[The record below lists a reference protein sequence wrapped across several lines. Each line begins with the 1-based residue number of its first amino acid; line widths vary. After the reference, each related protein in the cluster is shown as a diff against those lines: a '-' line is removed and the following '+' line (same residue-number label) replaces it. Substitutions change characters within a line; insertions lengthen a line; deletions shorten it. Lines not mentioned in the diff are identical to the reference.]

1 MEQRLFGICNE
12 LKLSYITIS
21 HRPALVEFHDQMITI
36 GGEGQAGF
44 AHKQLKR
51 NRVASRAGPG
61 ERLRDLPAEVSIKRH
76 MEQRSEPYMH
86 LSLLEKTERAE
97 PPGTLARAGRLLR
110 LAAPKSTAKF
120 LVLIIT
126 GVLAKTGLHV
136 LQMHFIG
143 RMLALLIPQ
152 DVRGLFRVTIFSLLL
167 SFVQSAAHE
176 LMRYYQRQLM
186 MGMRDSLTKNLLSRF
201 YRNNNFYA
209 MLNGDAASRLSDPE
223 QRLADD
229 VDTFTE
235 VTSETLTEVV
245 SPIVDCS
252 FFSVYLFRYV
262 GVWGVAAL
270 WGYLLG
276 SLAIYQVI
284 LPDYK
289 YFIEEEKALQGKFKF
304 VHGRVRTHAESVA
317 FFGGGEREREI
328 IDERFDKL
336 MVLLKRKRVKDTQ
349 FGFGEG
355 LLREKLPEALEW
367 GVQFLFLLRS
377 NSDGGSQVQ
386 YDLWGVGQAVTTSIH
401 SFTEMLK
408 FAEKFSTLSGL
419 IARIAEVDEALNT
432 FDAAHDSTAAGDV
445 ALAEQGDESPAVEVT
460 AVDLV
465 TPKGTCLASKI
476 SCEITPDRPLMVTGP
491 NACGKTSFFRTLAGL
506 WPLRTGTVSVRG
518 ARRDAPPIFLVPQRI
533 YCCVGSLADQVT
545 YPQIVQ
551 EAERTAEVEERILS
565 LLDAV
570 GIEYLAE
577 REGGLSATTAWDDVL
592 SLGEQQRLGMARMFY
607 SRPVFGVLD
616 ECTSACSVDVVR
628 FNSILI
634 RH

>member
-12 LKLSYITIS
+12 LRLSYITIS

-36 GGEGQAGF
+36 GEGQAGF
-44 AHKQLKR
+44 THKQLKR

-110 LAAPKSTAKF
+110 LAAPKSTSKF
-120 LVLIIT
+120 LVLIST

-152 DVRGLFRVTIFSLLL
+152 DVRGLFRVTISSLLL

-186 MGMRDSLTKNLLSRF
+186 MGMRDSLTKNLLARF
-201 YRNNNFYA
+201 YRNNNFYS

-245 SPIVDCS
+245 SPTVHCS

-336 MVLLKRKRVKDTQ
+336 MVLLKHKRVKDTQ

-419 IARIAEVDEALNT
+419 ITRIAEVDEALNT
-432 FDAAHDSTAAGDV
+432 FDAAHDGNHV
-445 ALAEQGDESPAVEVT
+445 GLAEQGDESPAVEMT

-476 SCEITPDRPLMVTGP
+476 SCEITPEKPLMVTG
-491 NACGKTSFFRTLAGL
+491 
-506 WPLRTGTVSVRG
+506 
-518 ARRDAPPIFLVPQRI
+518 
-533 YCCVGSLADQVT
+533 
-545 YPQIVQ
+545 
-551 EAERTAEVEERILS
+551 
-565 LLDAV
+565 
-570 GIEYLAE
+570 
-577 REGGLSATTAWDDVL
+577 
-592 SLGEQQRLGMARMFY
+592 
-607 SRPVFGVLD
+607 
-616 ECTSACSVDVVR
+616 
-628 FNSILI
+628 
-634 RH
+634 

>member
-1 MEQRLFGICNE
+1 
-12 LKLSYITIS
+12 
-21 HRPALVEFHDQMITI
+21 
-36 GGEGQAGF
+36 
-44 AHKQLKR
+44 
-51 NRVASRAGPG
+51 
-61 ERLRDLPAEVSIKRH
+61 

-201 YRNNNFYA
+201 YSNNNFYS

-419 IARIAEVDEALNT
+419 ITRIAEVDEALNT

-570 GIEYLAE
+570 GIKYLAE

-616 ECTSACSVDVVR
+616 ECTSACSVDVETQLYEKAAGLGIACVTLSQR
-628 FNSILI
+628 LALPEFHRQELRLGANTPDGFELHSVEPEEG
-634 RH
+634 R